1 MAQRTEKIMEAL
13 SAIALPDGGDLAT
26 RGMIR
31 ALTVEGGRV
40 SFVIEA
46 ENPEQAAGLEPQR
59 HAAQAAVAELDGVES
74 VSVVLTAHSP
84 APKEP
89 EIPSIGRKA
98 PQPQEGPRRIPGVK
112 RVIAIASGKG
122 GVGKSTLASNLA
134 VALARAGRKVGLL
147 DADILGPSQ
156 VRMMGA
162 ERGPVSRDGKTMEPV
177 TAHGVK
183 MMSIGL
189 MVRADQAVV
198 WRGPMLLG
206 ALEQLLFKVNWGDL
220 DVLLIDTPPGTG
232 DVQITLSQKVKMT
245 GAIIVSTPQ
254 DVAMLD
260 ALKAMDMFQKVR
272 IPVLGLVENMSMYV
286 CPQCGHEDHIFG
298 HGGVREEAAKQGLP
312 FLGEIPLALDVRLA
326 GDAGQPIATGE
337 GPVATAYARLAS
349 DLVEGGLA

>member
-1 MAQRTEKIMEAL
+1 
-13 SAIALPDGGDLAT
+13 
-26 RGMIR
+26 
-31 ALTVEGGRV
+31 
-40 SFVIEA
+40 
-46 ENPEQAAGLEPQR
+46 
-59 HAAQAAVAELDGVES
+59 
-74 VSVVLTAHSP
+74 
-84 APKEP
+84 
-89 EIPSIGRKA
+89 
-98 PQPQEGPRRIPGVK
+98 
-112 RVIAIASGKG
+112 
-122 GVGKSTLASNLA
+122 
-134 VALARAGRKVGLL
+134 
-147 DADILGPSQ
+147 
-156 VRMMGA
+156 
-162 ERGPVSRDGKTMEPV
+162 
-177 TAHGVK
+177 
-183 MMSIGL
+183 MSIGL